1 MVGGKHIKGS
11 PFTAIVQGGP
21 ASALHCYLRDSDLEG
36 ASLRNGAAKR
46 SFVVFACDKSGQRR
60 SIGGDA
66 MAAQLRG
73 PGESG
78 ESEAISLQD
87 AKDGTYSGDFTVKKA
102 GRYWIEVTL
111 GGLGIGGS
119 PYVIDFSPDPAEE
132 VKPSVLSFARV
143 QQTVKSTC
151 FVGR

>member
-11 PFTAIVQGGP
+11 PFTTAVHGGP
-21 ASALHCYLRDSDLEG
+21 ASAMHCYVRDSDLEG
-36 ASLRNGAAKR
+36 ASLRDGAAKR
-46 SFVVFACDKSGQRR
+46 SFVVFACDKSGHRR

-66 MAAQLRG
+66 IAAQLRG

-78 ESEAISLQD
+78 KSETISIKD

-102 GRYWIEVTL
+102 GRYWIEITL

-132 VKPSVLSFARV
+132 VKPSESSSARA
-143 QQTVKSTC
+143 
-151 FVGR
+151 